1 MSQAHPRPLLLEPE
15 SCLAF
20 DPCGEHQGLG
30 AWLPRTPGGVEMC
43 VCHTQRC
50 ALSPQTRAHAAASV
64 VSPVWTPLPGSATQ
78 LLGVSPSDLAC
89 SLTCR
94 QDGEEGSWAQVRPPF
109 RMLGVASGQALS
121 SAGTSALIPLNCG
134 LRLVVRMGVPA
145 PPRLA
150 SLWFDPFPR
159 RARLRWGE
167 PLSGTGD
174 LSKGLPSVYSAST
187 SSLSSCQAPGFSSC
201 LDTE

>member
-1 MSQAHPRPLLLEPE
+1 M
-15 SCLAF
+15 C
-20 DPCGEHQGLG
+20 
-30 AWLPRTPGGVEMC
+30 MC
-43 VCHTQRC
+43 VCAHTPVCMYMVCACMCMHECVHVCGVCMVCAWRVCACVHMCIHVHARGRVHVC
-50 ALSPQTRAHAAASV
+50 ALVRVRECVYAARARVCVCTCGSPPQCHRPTPGRCYWSQSRALRLTLAGSTRG
-64 VSPVWTPLPGSATQ
+64 WGPGSHATQ

-145 PPRLA
+145 PP
-150 SLWFDPFPR
+150 
-159 RARLRWGE
+159 
-167 PLSGTGD
+167 
-174 LSKGLPSVYSAST
+174 GLPPSV
-187 SSLSSCQAPGFSSC
+187 
-201 LDTE
+201 